1 MSPESLTTF
10 RLTFWFPGNHYRGRM
25 GSFLRVSWLIPA
37 MLLAMVS
44 VCFPDAAQQ
53 APKEPKRTFQVSAIE
68 EGDPIKVD
76 GILDEPEW
84 KKPPTFTLDYE
95 TTPGDNIA
103 PPVHTDMWITY
114 DKSNLYVAARC
125 QDPHPESIRARLTD
139 RDRAFQDDFVG
150 VVLDTFN
157 DERRA
162 FEFFVNPLGVQMD
175 LSQNDLTGNE
185 DETWDA
191 IWNSAGHVTS
201 SGYEVEMEIPFS
213 SLRFPPTTGPGTWG
227 IDAVRIYPRDQ
238 RYRIGLNKLPRGVNC
253 YLCNESKLQGF
264 DSVRPGRNL
273 EFDPTLTGQ
282 NIHQRDDLAQPF
294 DHKQNLEPGITG
306 RWGLTPG
313 INFIGTINP
322 DFSQVEADAQ
332 QLTVN
337 TQFAIFYPEKR
348 PFFLEGA
355 DLFDTKIQAIYTR
368 DIADPSWGTKVV
380 GKSGKS
386 AFGII
391 VAKDDTTNLLFPSS
405 QSSDLE
411 TLDEANTSSIFRYRY
426 DVSSSSSLGGLITDR
441 EANGY
446 YNRVVGG
453 DGLFRWGDEA
463 VRIEFLG
470 SSTKYPDA
478 IQSDFDQPSGNL
490 MGTSMRAAYE
500 HATRRWTGYLL
511 YQGAGDDFRADL
523 GFIPQVGY
531 HKGYGFA
538 EKYWYSDHNE
548 HWWTKLTMGSETTWL
563 YDRQGNPLQQ
573 QVAPYFL
580 TNASHE
586 FFNNTY
592 AAIGPYWFKGVR
604 FNRNYFDSYVEMRP
618 TGTFYYSFEVRAG
631 QEVDYDNVRQG
642 NILRLI

>member
-1 MSPESLTTF
+1 
-10 RLTFWFPGNHYRGRM
+10 
-25 GSFLRVSWLIPA
+25 
-37 MLLAMVS
+37 
-44 VCFPDAAQQ
+44 
-53 APKEPKRTFQVSAIE
+53 
-68 EGDPIKVD
+68 
-76 GILDEPEW
+76 
-84 KKPPTFTLDYE
+84 
-95 TTPGDNIA
+95 
-103 PPVHTDMWITY
+103 
-114 DKSNLYVAARC
+114 
-125 QDPHPESIRARLTD
+125 
-139 RDRAFQDDFVG
+139 
-150 VVLDTFN
+150 
-157 DERRA
+157 
-162 FEFFVNPLGVQMD
+162 
-175 LSQNDLTGNE
+175 
-185 DETWDA
+185 
-191 IWNSAGHVTS
+191 
-201 SGYEVEMEIPFS
+201 
-213 SLRFPPTTGPGTWG
+213 
-227 IDAVRIYPRDQ
+227 
-238 RYRIGLNKLPRGVNC
+238 
-253 YLCNESKLQGF
+253 
-264 DSVRPGRNL
+264 
-273 EFDPTLTGQ
+273 
-282 NIHQRDDLAQPF
+282 
-294 DHKQNLEPGITG
+294 
-306 RWGLTPG
+306 
-313 INFIGTINP
+313 NFIGTINP

-380 GKSGKS
+380 GKTGKS

-391 VAKDDTTNLLFPSS
+391 VAKDDTTNLLFPST

-411 TLDEANTSSIFRYRY
+411 TLDESNTSSIFRYRY
-426 DVSSSSSLGGLITDR
+426 DVSGSSSIGGLITDR

-446 YNRVVGG
+446 HNRVVGG
-453 DGLFRWGDEA
+453 DGLFRLGHEA
-463 VRIEFLG
+463 VRVEFLG
-470 SSTKYPDA
+470 SSTQYPDA
-478 IQSDFDQPSGNL
+478 IQSDFGQPSGNL
-490 MGTSMRAAYE
+490 FGTSMRAVYE
-500 HATRRWTGYLL
+500 HSTRRWTGYLL

-538 EKYWYSDHNE
+538 EGYWYSDHNE

-642 NILRLI
+642 NIL